1 MSKKPFKGKIRVLER
16 LKFLIPVLNKD
27 EYRVLEQS
35 LKEEGR
41 AYSAL
46 WLWGDI
52 LVDGHHRFEI
62 CTKHNI
68 PYETK
73 QVYESA
79 KTIEDV
85 EYRMRRDTIG
95 RRNLDAA
102 VMSRLRAENVMYH
115 IKCGKG
121 KQEAVKLVSEESK
134 VSERQVYRDVERVEL
149 VETLAN
155 EAKPVAD
162 AMSVPAIKEL
172 AEMPKAKQKAVVK
185 KAGGDGKKVEKE
197 IKKAKGKE
205 KPSAARL
212 FDAMQRQH
220 FSGKTGLPQTIHA
233 MADANG
239 GKGAQFKT
247 ADESLNGFLKATTAM
262 RDGKL

>member
-1 MSKKPFKGKIRVLER
+1 MNKKPFKGKIRVLER
-16 LKFLIPVLNKD
+16 LKFLIPVLDKD

-52 LVDGHHRFEI
+52 LVDGHHRYEI
-62 CTKHNI
+62 CTKHKI
-68 PYETK
+68 PYDVL

-95 RRNLDAA
+95 RRNLDTA
-102 VMSRLRAENVMYH
+102 VMSRLRAQNVLYH
-115 IKCGKG
+115 IECGKG
-121 KQEAVKLVSEESK
+121 KQEAVRLVAEESS

-149 VETLAN
+149 VETVVD
-155 EAKPVAD
+155 EAKSATD

-205 KPSAARL
+205 KASAARL
-212 FDAMQRQH
+212 FEAMQKQH
-220 FSGKTGLPQTIHA
+220 FSGKTGLPQTIDA
-233 MADANG
+233 MAEANG
-239 GKGAQFKT
+239 GKGGQYEI
-247 ADESLNGFLKATTAM
+247 ADTSLETFLKATSQM
-262 RDGKL
+262 RDGKK